1 MKDTLNKYFIS
12 PLSKAW
18 SYATLGKELWEILYE
33 PQRIIVIVMIMIIII
48 ITTTTTIAASFIKEE
63 WSKYPEHVV
72 FVEQRNRMVSVI
84 SFPLYIYL
92 SPQSF
97 IPLFYLLP

>member
-1 MKDTLNKYFIS
+1 MKDILNKYFIS

-18 SYATLGKELWEILYE
+18 SYATLGKELWQILYK
-33 PQRIIVIVMIMIIII
+33 PQRIIVMVMIMII

-72 FVEQRNRMVSVI
+72 FVEQRNRMVTVI
-84 SFPLYIYL
+84 SFSLYIYL